1 MSTLEEIQAYYDQV
15 ADTYDERAR
24 SNPYIKMLD
33 SLTWKWIRR
42 HLPADHDCRILDAGG
57 GTGKWAIPLAR
68 LGYRV
73 TLLDISARMLR
84 IAEKKIE
91 VQGLKHL
98 IDIREGNMEET
109 DFPSEFFDFILCE
122 GDAIG
127 LTQHPVKA
135 LSEFKRILK
144 VNGLVSLNIC
154 NHYKLFPLMIQKMK
168 NIEDV
173 EKYFKEPIYGRE
185 PLQGAKYQVW
195 RPEEILKLLR
205 DAGFKIGTYA
215 PRMVLVDLLSEEIV
229 KAMKDDEEILR
240 RVQQLE
246 EKFIQRPVLAALGGH
261 IMIVARKVS

>member
-1 MSTLEEIQAYYDQV
+1 MSALEEIQAYYDQV

-24 SNPYIKMLD
+24 SNPYLKMLD
-33 SLTWKWIRR
+33 DLTWKWIRC
-42 HLPADHDCRILDAGG
+42 HLPTNQDCRILDAGG
-57 GTGKWAIPLAR
+57 GTGKWTIPMAR

-73 TLLDISARMLR
+73 TLLDISAKMLEV
-84 IAEKKIE
+84 AEKKIV

-127 LTQHPVKA
+127 LTQHPAKA
-135 LSEFKRILK
+135 LSEFRRILK

-168 NIEDV
+168 NIGDV

-185 PLQGAKYQVW
+185 PLQGAMYQLW
-195 RPEEILKLLR
+195 RPEDILKLLK
-205 DAGFKIGTYA
+205 DTGFEIGTYA
-215 PRMVLVDLLSEEIV
+215 PRMVLVDLISEELV
-229 KAMKDDEEILR
+229 KAMKDDEKILTTI
-240 RVQQLE
+240 QQLE
-246 EKFIQRPVLAALGGH
+246 EKFIQHPVLAALGGH
-261 IMIVARKVS
+261 IMIVARKIY